1 MDQKFFG
8 VDLCGQVASE
18 ALGLE
23 QFSGTGGQVDY
34 LRGVKR
40 SKNGRSILAF
50 TSTTKGGTRSRIV
63 PTLSAGAT
71 VTTSRNDVDY
81 VATEY
86 GAVRL
91 RGLSLRE
98 RAIALAGIAHP
109 DYRPMLQEAI
119 IARFGQ

>member
-1 MDQKFFG
+1 M
-8 VDLCGQVASE
+8 
-18 ALGLE
+18 
-23 QFSGTGGQVDY
+23 DY